1 MNTVRQVSKARKKVT
16 KKPKK
21 TSSGES
27 NSVKIPSGK
36 SSPPEQLRDYIISVY
51 GNSGCGK
58 TSLMAEFPGYVI
70 AQFES
75 RRKGLS
81 VRKVDCSY
89 VSIDDYGS
97 TDYRPFVKFYN
108 FVEKAIND
116 SSVKGIAIDTFN
128 LLFQSAEDY
137 VCDSQGITHPNDAND
152 YGKTWKKVQTVVRN
166 ILNMYLES
174 GKGLAFIDHS
184 TQVEVETNGEK
195 YWVTQPDLRDSGTGP
210 LPVIKQMT
218 DAVVYY
224 EIEADGSRSMRLQ
237 PTKNIYCKSGIDNH
251 FRTPKGSLLTKFP
264 VGDSPKKAY
273 NDLIKAFD
281 NQISNVVK
289 KKISRKPSSK

>member
-1 MNTVRQVSKARKKVT
+1 MTAVRKITRGKKSPPKPT
-16 KKPKK
+16 KKK
-21 TSSGES
+21 GGGAS
-27 NSVKIPSGK
+27 NSVTIPKTK
-36 SSPPEQLRDYIISVY
+36 SSPPEDLTDYIISIY

-58 TSLMAEFPGYVI
+58 TSLLAEFPGYVI

-89 VSIDDYGS
+89 ISIDDYGE
-97 TDYRPFVKFYN
+97 TDYRPFEKFYN
-108 FVEKAIND
+108 FVNKAVD
-116 SSVKGIAIDTFN
+116 DPSVKGIAIDTFG

-137 VCDSQGITHPNDAND
+137 VCDNQGITHPNDAND

-166 ILNMYLES
+166 ILNMFLES

-184 TQVEVETNGEK
+184 TQVEVEVNDVK

-210 LPVIKQMT
+210 LPIIKQMT
-218 DAVVYY
+218 DVVVYY
-224 EIEADGSRSMRLQ
+224 EIESNGTRSMRLQ

-251 FRTPKGSLLTKFP
+251 FRSPNGELLTKFS

-273 NDLIKAFD
+273 QDLVKAF
-281 NQISNVVK
+281 NNKLSNVQK
-289 KKISRKPSSK
+289 KKISRKQS